1 MLEFDYKKWGVQRAS
16 KAKLLN
22 FLIEG
27 LTLGGCA
34 VLWASEPDHAPFL
47 IVYETELGERHGVL
61 VYAFLANSKETLNRP
76 QDEHRFQIK
85 YGSDPKAI
93 LPLERDPSRLITTIF
108 VGVDLEREVVVAA
121 DPVLHDG
128 TKMFISLEFKR
139 SHVEAVQRNAWH
151 AWERDSSKRD
161 GEPVEV
167 LVGVTKRRVADLVRF
182 ERLALGLDPGHRQL
196 LAEQFLGNPVLRA
209 AVTPHTLATELE
221 LSGEAILDLIQ
232 GARRL
237 KMAVRGWVAEHH
249 LERLLSSVP
258 GVEDCKRL
266 DEEGKPDIT
275 LRYRGSEPMLIECK
289 NALRTTTSDGTP
301 RVDFQRTR
309 ASKSDPCS
317 RYYRPDDFNILAA
330 CLHSI
335 TERWEF
341 RFALTSSLPAHGKCV
356 GRIQNNLKV
365 GTGWAMDPVDVFRAV
380 AKQ

>member
-139 SHVEAVQRNAWH
+139 SHVEAVQRNA
-151 AWERDSSKRD
+151 
-161 GEPVEV
+161 
-167 LVGVTKRRVADLVRF
+167 
-182 ERLALGLDPGHRQL
+182 
-196 LAEQFLGNPVLRA
+196 
-209 AVTPHTLATELE
+209 
-221 LSGEAILDLIQ
+221 
-232 GARRL
+232 
-237 KMAVRGWVAEHH
+237 
-249 LERLLSSVP
+249 
-258 GVEDCKRL
+258 
-266 DEEGKPDIT
+266 
-275 LRYRGSEPMLIECK
+275 
-289 NALRTTTSDGTP
+289 
-301 RVDFQRTR
+301 
-309 ASKSDPCS
+309 
-317 RYYRPDDFNILAA
+317 
-330 CLHSI
+330 
-335 TERWEF
+335 
-341 RFALTSSLPAHGKCV
+341 
-356 GRIQNNLKV
+356 
-365 GTGWAMDPVDVFRAV
+365 
-380 AKQ
+380 